1 MNEFLENNID
11 REKRV
16 KCTKGESVGFVLSN
30 SQKFRMSH
38 GSNWSSF
45 SSNHHMKQHSP
56 ASNYW
61 QQSFGKC
68 DYSGKRTQQEGNN
81 NQNQASS
88 FSVSNR
94 HIKQHFP
101 ENNCWPRSFGKCNN
115 SGERNE
121 AHSNQNQASS
131 LKFSGMNLGD
141 VMKVTV
147 MEEMKNLKMS
157 KDVPLDLSMKSGSK
171 KNEFSLFKKRS
182 K

>member
-1 MNEFLENNID
+1 
-11 REKRV
+11 
-16 KCTKGESVGFVLSN
+16 
-30 SQKFRMSH
+30 MSH
-38 GSNWSSF
+38 GSDWSSF

-56 ASNYW
+56 ANHYW
-61 QQSFGKC
+61 PQSFGKC
-68 DYSGKRTQQEGNN
+68 DYSGKKRQQQASS

-88 FSVSNR
+88 ISFSNR
-94 HIKQHFP
+94 HIKQHSS
-101 ENNCWPRSFGKCNN
+101 ENNYWTQSFGKCEN
-115 SGERNE
+115 SGKRNE

-157 KDVPLDLSMKSGSK
+157 KDVPLDLSMKSGNHKK

-182 K
+182 Q